1 MRKLIT
7 FAAPF
12 ALLASPAMAATAAA
26 EVTGEVAITGE
37 VTARCA
43 FTLGSE
49 TIALGEISG
58 SDGKLDVTKVNGQT
72 KDLTGWCNGTSSTIA
87 VNATALTNTLT
98 GTGFDSTVTY
108 TATATVGSVSAT
120 DSDSTDTAAGA
131 AATVG
136 LFNGNITVALS
147 GAATPTSAL
156 MVAGDYTGN
165 VQVTLTPAV

>member
-12 ALLASPAMAATAAA
+12 ALLASPAMAATAAS

-43 FTLGSE
+43 FTLGRE

-58 SDGKLDVTKVNGQT
+58 TDGKLDTGRVDGQT
-72 KDLTGWCNGTSSTIA
+72 KDLTGWCNGTQSTIA

-120 DSDSTDTAAGA
+120 DSNSLDAAAGA

-156 MVAGDYTGN
+156 MVAGGYTGN